1 MSAPAATDRGTA
13 ATRRPVRLEGS
24 SPRADRVTVLPEN
37 LVLPLQEQLSRRRA
51 QHQSDVAEGFGSVWL
66 PDTLTTNTRRRP
78 RRGGGNGSSRRG
90 RTPQIRAQ
98 ARSSAITC
106 TNNRCNALRMARP
119 DVQGSTSL
127 VRRMCCAIRLRRIYF
142 RPDTTFA
149 LSRSCWATRTS
160 ARR

>member
-1 MSAPAATDRGTA
+1 MNEGKLSAPAATDRGTA

-78 RRGGGNGSSRRG
+78 RRGVAMGLRGGV
-90 RTPQIRAQ
+90 ALH
-98 ARSSAITC
+98 RS
-106 TNNRCNALRMARP
+106 ALRRDP
-119 DVQGSTSL
+119 
-127 VRRMCCAIRLRRIYF
+127 
-142 RPDTTFA
+142 
-149 LSRSCWATRTS
+149 
-160 ARR
+160 